1 MSAGT
6 KTGKS
11 RSGERAWWQGAL
23 RWETLLVALI
33 LLVGFINTQLS
44 PFFLRTDNLLRA
56 SRDYVEIGL
65 MTLTMVFVI
74 ITAGIDL
81 AVASTLGMTASF
93 MGWLFNAGV
102 NIWVAA
108 AAALVLGVL
117 AGAFNGYLIARVKL
131 PPLVVTLGTFALY
144 RGIAYSLLQD
154 NAARGYPA
162 SFTWLG
168 QGRVG
173 SIGGV
178 GIPVP
183 LVLFAIMAIIFA
195 LLLHKTTF
203 GRMTYAIGNNE
214 EASRYA
220 GVPVARVKWAIYTL
234 SGLMGA
240 LAGLVLAARFGSTRP
255 DIGLGLELDV
265 ITVTVLGGVSI
276 SGGSGTMIGALLAL
290 LLIAELKFGMGL
302 LNVQGQVQ
310 GIIIG
315 LLLILAI
322 LLPNVARQVRRR
334 QMLRGQARF
343 SLNGMIA
350 AIVCVVAVAGFAW
363 FFLYTQALFLA
374 S

>member
-1 MSAGT
+1 MSVS
-6 KTGKS
+6 GKEKKPS
-11 RSGERAWWQGAL
+11 QAEQRGWIHHLL
-23 RWETLLVALI
+23 RWEMLLVVLI
-33 LLVGFINTQLS
+33 LLVGFVNSQLS

-56 SRDYVEIGL
+56 SRDFVEIGL
-65 MTLTMVFVI
+65 MMLAMVFVI

-108 AAALVLGVL
+108 AGALLLGIA
-117 AGAFNGYLIARVKL
+117 AGAFNGYLIAKVKL

-154 NAARGYPA
+154 NAARGYPP

-168 QGRVG
+168 QGRLG
-173 SIGGV
+173 ST
-178 GIPVP
+178 GIPVS
-183 LVLFAIMAIIFA
+183 LVLLAIMAVVFG
-195 LLLHKTTF
+195 LLLHKTAF

-240 LAGLVLAARFGSTRP
+240 LAGLVLASRFGSTRP
-255 DIGLGLELDV
+255 DIGTGLELDV

-276 SGGSGTMIGALLAL
+276 SGGSGTLVGALLSL
-290 LLIAELKFGMGL
+290 LLIGELKFGMGL

-310 GIIIG
+310 GIVIG
-315 LLLILAI
+315 VLLIAAI
-322 LLPNVARQVRRR
+322 LLPNLVRQLGKH
-334 QMLRGQARF
+334 QMRITPGGVLA
-343 SLNGMIA
+343 
-350 AIVCVVAVAGFAW
+350 VAVCLLAFAGFAW
-363 FFLYTQALFLA
+363 YFLYTQALFL
-374 S
+374 ST

>member
-1 MSAGT
+1 V
-6 KTGKS
+6 
-11 RSGERAWWQGAL
+11 L
-23 RWETLLVALI
+23 RWETLLIALI
-33 LLVGFINTQLS
+33 LIVGFINSQLS

-65 MTLTMVFVI
+65 MMLTMVFVI

-117 AGAFNGYLIARVKL
+117 AGGFNGYLIARIKL

-173 SIGGV
+173 SM

-183 LVLFAIMAIIFA
+183 LILFLIMAVLFG
-195 LLLHKTTF
+195 LLLHKTAF

-220 GVPVARVKWAIYTL
+220 GVPVARVKWTIYTL

-240 LAGLVLAARFGSTRP
+240 VAGLVLAARFGSTRP
-255 DIGLGLELDV
+255 DIGTGLELDV
-265 ITVTVLGGVSI
+265 ITATVLGGVSI
-276 SGGSGTMIGALLAL
+276 SGGSGTMIGALLSL
-290 LLIAELKFGMGL
+290 LLIGELKFGMGL

-310 GIIIG
+310 GIVIG
-315 LLLILAI
+315 VLLIAAI
-322 LLPNVARQVRRR
+322 LLPNVIRQFGKR
-334 QMLRGQARF
+334 QMRVTPG
-343 SLNGMIA
+343 GVIA
-350 AIVCVVAVAGFAW
+350 AAVCLLAFAGFAW

-374 S
+374 T

>member
-1 MSAGT
+1 MSASAPKS
-6 KTGKS
+6 KTV
-11 RSGERAWWQGAL
+11 SGERGWVHALL
-23 RWETLLVALI
+23 RWETLLIVLI
-33 LLVGFINTQLS
+33 VIVGFINSQLS
-44 PFFLRTDNLLRA
+44 PFFLRTENLLRA

-65 MTLTMVFVI
+65 MMLTMVFVI

-108 AAALVLGVL
+108 VAALVLGVL
-117 AGAFNGYLIARVKL
+117 AGGFNGYLIARVKL

-154 NAARGYPA
+154 NAARGYPP

-168 QGRVG
+168 QGR
-173 SIGGV
+173 IGAI

-183 LVLFAIMAIIFA
+183 LVLFAIMALIFG
-195 LLLHKTTF
+195 LLLHRTAF

-220 GVPVARVKWAIYTL
+220 GVPVARVKWTIYTL

-240 LAGLVLAARFGSTRP
+240 VAGLVLAARFGSTRP
-255 DIGLGLELDV
+255 DIGTGLELDV
-265 ITVTVLGGVSI
+265 ITATVLGGVSI
-276 SGGSGTMIGALLAL
+276 SGGSGTMIGALLSL
-290 LLIAELKFGMGL
+290 LLIGELKFGMGL

-310 GIIIG
+310 GIVIG
-315 LLLILAI
+315 VLLVAAI
-322 LLPNVARQVRRR
+322 LLPNLVRQFGRK
-334 QMLRGQARF
+334 QMHITRGG
-343 SLNGMIA
+343 LLA
-350 AIVCVVAVAGFAW
+350 ATVCVLAFVGFAW

-374 S
+374 T